1 MSNWFAKHWASQEY
15 VDIFLVFHV
24 IGGVL
29 AFLLSATIIGD
40 SHRDEPDKQTEL
52 LWVAFFSCFVIHS
65 IWELWETTKSA
76 RDFWNLPSLRHFFST
91 VQDLG
96 LSNRLYKGDS
106 LPNSI
111 VDTSGFILGFWITY
125 AIVGLPKA
133 S

>member
-40 SHRDEPDKQTEL
+40 SHQDEPDKQTEL
-52 LWVAFFSCFVIHS
+52 LWVAFFSCFTIHTMF
-65 IWELWETTKSA
+65 ELWETTKSA
-76 RDFWNLPSLRHFFST
+76 RDLW
-91 VQDLG
+91 
-96 LSNRLYKGDS
+96 RLYKGDS

-111 VDTSGFILGFWITY
+111 VDTLGFILGFWVTY
-125 AIVGLPKA
+125 AVVGLPKA